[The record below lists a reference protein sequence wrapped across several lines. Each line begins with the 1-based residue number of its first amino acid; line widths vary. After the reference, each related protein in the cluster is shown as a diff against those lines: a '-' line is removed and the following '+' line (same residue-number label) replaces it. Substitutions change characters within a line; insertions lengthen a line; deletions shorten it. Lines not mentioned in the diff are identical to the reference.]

1 MEMDL
6 GPPPPETPIQ
16 GQVDL
21 DEDRPVDFAVWIE
34 EVGHYA
40 IEVKG
45 GKYCPKH
52 RNEGERTS

>member
-1 MEMDL
+1 MDPV
-6 GPPPPETPIQ
+6 PPSEPPIQ

-21 DEDRPVDFAVWIE
+21 DEDRPVDFAAWIE
-34 EVGHYA
+34 RVGHYA